1 MVAGLVVLKASWLPI
16 QLVSASCTGSCR
28 YLQSRAL
35 SCSCNSGNRKF
46 LRRCSHQCSSLSVE
60 LSGLQRAPCS
70 AVSSRKSLGG
80 EVVVLPRAKNIL
92 VARVE
97 AITAVLVAII
107 VIIPG
112 RKAVLWIIPSDVVV
126 ARDFVVTCVIPAS
139 ADCSPVR
146 LLPTQLGRVGHHFAI
161 KI

>member
-1 MVAGLVVLKASWLPI
+1 MVARGWFLKPPGSPSSWFLLHVLVVVATSK
-16 QLVSASCTGSCR
+16 VG
-28 YLQSRAL
+28 
-35 SCSCNSGNRKF
+35 
-46 LRRCSHQCSSLSVE
+46 HSLSSFKIPVE

-70 AVSSRKSLGG
+70 SVSSRKSLGG
-80 EVVVLPRAKNIL
+80 DVVVLPCAKNIL